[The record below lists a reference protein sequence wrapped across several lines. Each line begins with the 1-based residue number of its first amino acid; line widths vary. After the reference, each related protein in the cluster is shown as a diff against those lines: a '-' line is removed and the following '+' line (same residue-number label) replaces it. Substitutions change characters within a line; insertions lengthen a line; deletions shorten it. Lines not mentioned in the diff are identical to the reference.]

1 MDVNQ
6 ELMSKN
12 GLACIKIAKSL
23 IKIPM
28 GGRLPTVTDLSAE
41 NNIPVGTA
49 HNALKTLI
57 KNDAI
62 KVVSKGHMGSYLV
75 DKDIKKLLR
84 LIGVRYLF
92 GAMPLPYTKRYEGLA
107 SGLIS
112 QMENSYD
119 IPVNL
124 AYMRGSKNRI
134 AMLTSGRY
142 DFAIVSK
149 VAAEEY
155 VKKYNDVTI
164 VIDFGPNSYTSQHVI
179 MFHDKNIKE
188 IKDGM
193 KIGVDRSSI
202 DQVKMTERACN
213 GKDVEF
219 VEVQYS
225 RIIENVI
232 DGSID
237 ATVMNIDEAI
247 DKKMDINYVPV
258 DVGLENTTAVLVVDS
273 NRSEII
279 DLINEILDKDQVLT
293 IQKHVLDGKI
303 QPSY

>member
-6 ELMSKN
+6 KLMSKN
-12 GLACIKIAKSL
+12 GLACIKLAKNL
-23 IKIPM
+23 IKIPI
-28 GGRLPTVTDLSAE
+28 GGRLPTVNDLSAE
-41 NNIPVGTA
+41 NEIPVGTV

-57 KNDAI
+57 DSDAI
-62 KVVSKGHMGSYLV
+62 KIVSKGHMGSYLV
-75 DKDIKKLLR
+75 DKDIKKLLH

-92 GAMPLPYTKRYEGLA
+92 GAMPLPYTRRYEGLA

-124 AYMRGSKNRI
+124 AYMRGSKTRI
-134 AMLTSGRY
+134 VMLTSGRY

-155 VKKYNDVTI
+155 IKQYNDVSI
-164 VIDFGPNSYTSQHVI
+164 VIDFGPYSYTSQHVI

-202 DQVKMTERACN
+202 DQLKMTERACE
-213 GKDVEF
+213 GKNVEF

-247 DKKMDINYVPV
+247 DKKMDVNYVPI

-279 DLINEILDKDQVLT
+279 DLINEILDKKQVLA

>member
-6 ELMSKN
+6 KLMSKN
-12 GLACIKIAKSL
+12 GLACIKLAKNL
-23 IKIPM
+23 IKIPI
-28 GGRLPTVTDLSAE
+28 GGRLPTVNDLSAE
-41 NNIPVGTA
+41 NEIPVGTA

-57 KNDAI
+57 DSDAI
-62 KVVSKGHMGSYLV
+62 KIVSKGHMGSYLV
-75 DKDIKKLLR
+75 DKDIKKLLH

-92 GAMPLPYTKRYEGLA
+92 GAMPLPYTRRYEGLA

-124 AYMRGSKNRI
+124 AYMRGSKTRI
-134 AMLTSGRY
+134 VMLTSGRY

-155 VKKYNDVTI
+155 IKQYNDVSI
-164 VIDFGPNSYTSQHVI
+164 VIDFGPYSYTSQHVI
-179 MFHDKNIKE
+179 MFHDNNIKE

-202 DQVKMTERACN
+202 DQLKMTERACN
-213 GKDVEF
+213 GKNVKF

-247 DKKMDINYVPV
+247 DKKMDINCVPI

>member
-6 ELMSKN
+6 KLMSKN
-12 GLACIKIAKSL
+12 GLACIKLAKNL
-23 IKIPM
+23 IKIPI
-28 GGRLPTVTDLSAE
+28 GGRLPTVNDLSAE
-41 NNIPVGTA
+41 NEIPVGTV

-57 KNDAI
+57 DSDAVKI
-62 KVVSKGHMGSYLV
+62 VSKGHMGSYLV
-75 DKDIKKLLR
+75 DKDIKKLLH

-92 GAMPLPYTKRYEGLA
+92 GAMPLPYTRRYEGLA

-124 AYMRGSKNRI
+124 AYMRGSKTRI
-134 AMLTSGRY
+134 VMLTSGRY

-155 VKKYNDVTI
+155 IKQYNDVSI
-164 VIDFGPNSYTSQHVI
+164 VIDFGPYSYTSQHVI

-202 DQVKMTERACN
+202 DQLKMTEKACE
-213 GKDVEF
+213 GKNVEF

-247 DKKMDINYVPV
+247 DKKMDVNYVPI

-279 DLINEILDKDQVLT
+279 DLINAILDKKQVLA

>member
-6 ELMSKN
+6 KLMSKN
-12 GLACIKIAKSL
+12 GLACIKLAKNL
-23 IKIPM
+23 IKIPI
-28 GGRLPTVTDLSAE
+28 GGRLPTVNDLSAE
-41 NNIPVGTA
+41 NEIPVGTV

-57 KNDAI
+57 DSDAI
-62 KVVSKGHMGSYLV
+62 KIVSKGHMGSYLV
-75 DKDIKKLLR
+75 DKDIKKLLH

-92 GAMPLPYTKRYEGLA
+92 GAMPLPYTRRYEGLA

-124 AYMRGSKNRI
+124 AYMRGSKTRI
-134 AMLTSGRY
+134 VMLTSGRY

-155 VKKYNDVTI
+155 IKQYNDVSI
-164 VIDFGPNSYTSQHVI
+164 VIDFGPYSYTSQHVI

-202 DQVKMTERACN
+202 DQLKMTERACE
-213 GKDVEF
+213 GKNVEF

-247 DKKMDINYVPV
+247 DKKMDVNYVPI

-279 DLINEILDKDQVLT
+279 DLINAILDKKQVLA

>member
-1 MDVNQ
+1 MNVNQ

-23 IKIPM
+23 IKVPI
-28 GGRLPTVTDLSAE
+28 GGRLPTVNDMSAE
-41 NNIPVGTA
+41 NEIPIGTT

-57 KNDAI
+57 KNGTI
-62 KVVSKGHMGSYLV
+62 EVVSKGHMGSYLV
-75 DKDIKKLLR
+75 NKDIKKLLR
-84 LIGVRYLF
+84 LIGVQYLF

-124 AYMRGSKNRI
+124 AYMRGSKTRI

-155 VKKYNDVTI
+155 VKKYNDVII
-164 VIDFGPNSYTSQHVI
+164 VIDFGPYSYTSQHVI
-179 MFHDKNIKE
+179 MFHDNDVKE

-202 DQVKMTERACN
+202 DQLKLTECACK
-213 GKDVEF
+213 GKNVEF
-219 VEVQYS
+219 IESQYS
-225 RIIENVI
+225 RIIENVV
-232 DGSID
+232 DGTID

-247 DKKMDINYVPV
+247 DKKLNINCVPI
-258 DVGLENTTAVLVVDS
+258 DVGLENTTAVLVVDK
-273 NRSEII
+273 NRSEIV
-279 DLINEILDKDQVLT
+279 DLINEILDKNQVLA
-293 IQKHVLDGKI
+293 IQKQILDGKI

>member
-6 ELMSKN
+6 KLMSKN
-12 GLACIKIAKSL
+12 GLACIKLAKNL
-23 IKIPM
+23 IKIPI
-28 GGRLPTVTDLSAE
+28 GGRLPTVNDLSAE
-41 NNIPVGTA
+41 NEIPVGTV

-57 KNDAI
+57 DSDAI
-62 KVVSKGHMGSYLV
+62 KIVSKGHMGSYLV
-75 DKDIKKLLR
+75 DKDIKKLLH

-92 GAMPLPYTKRYEGLA
+92 GAMPLPYTRRYEGLA

-124 AYMRGSKNRI
+124 AYMRGSKTRI
-134 AMLTSGRY
+134 VMLTSGRY

-155 VKKYNDVTI
+155 IKQYNDVSI
-164 VIDFGPNSYTSQHVI
+164 VIDFGPYSYTSQHVI

-202 DQVKMTERACN
+202 DQLKMTEKACE
-213 GKDVEF
+213 GKNVEF

-247 DKKMDINYVPV
+247 DKKMDVNYVPI

-279 DLINEILDKDQVLT
+279 DLINAILDKKQVLA